1 MKTNVLSQD
10 LLPFF
15 QKSKASFLEGR
26 YDAYRKNIQ
35 SALEVASS
43 VEWDKEAFASFFIQS
58 ALGSH
63 CPPVATLIL
72 KSLSNPLKNIEQP
85 HMSIRAPLNKAVL
98 QNIYL
103 RFSSPTSTQ
112 DPLESDFDE
121 YSQVF
126 EDEWQA
132 LGAFCYEVTE
142 KRIPLPSSMENYL
155 GEVATRWTNWRE
167 DASMPNTALPE
178 DLKWYM
184 EWLRY
189 AGADPS
195 SGYKHLQRMVSDNKL
210 QDADPVLKLLQEF
223 CVEAE
228 KGLIVEAL
236 EDKIQKTHK
245 REGLSI
251 PARKM

>member
-1 MKTNVLSQD
+1 M
-10 LLPFF
+10 
-15 QKSKASFLEGR
+15 
-26 YDAYRKNIQ
+26 
-35 SALEVASS
+35 EVASS

-121 YSQVF
+121 YSKVF
-126 EDEWQA
+126 VDEWHD

-228 KGLIVEAL
+228 KVSLL
-236 EDKIQKTHK
+236 RRWKIKSKKPTKEKACLYPHAK
-245 REGLSI
+245 CKFIL
-251 PARKM
+251 A